1 MQLRYTIYLIN
12 KIKFLLRILIVY
24 AKSVDFDRLLLIDIS
39 STSREKKDV
48 LAKFGPGFRVSSGLF
63 ICGFRCFLVPI

>member
-48 LAKFGPGFRVSSGLF
+48 FS
-63 ICGFRCFLVPI
+63 